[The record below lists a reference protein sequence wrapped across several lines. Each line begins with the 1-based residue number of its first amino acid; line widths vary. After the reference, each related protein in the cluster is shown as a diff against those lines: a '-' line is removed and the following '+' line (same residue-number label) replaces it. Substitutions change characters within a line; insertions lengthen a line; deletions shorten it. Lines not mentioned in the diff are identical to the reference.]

1 MSNKLKFY
9 TCIGLFTIS
18 IGCFIFFKSNREI
31 FLTQIGIFASIVTA
45 ILYLISAFAYLSKIL
60 KEN

>member
-31 FLTQIGIFASIVTA
+31 FLTQFGIFVSIVTA

-60 KEN
+60 KED